1 MDFLNTLEAHWF
13 WLLAGVLLGAAEI
26 IVPGFFLIWFA
37 AAAIVTALLTVLL
50 PISVAVQIGLFAAFA
65 VALVYVGR
73 RWIASNPIISS
84 DPALNDRGA
93 RLTGEIVTVVH
104 AITNGR
110 GRVRVGDSDWTARG
124 SDTPAGT
131 QVRVAGADG
140 AILLVE
146 PLH

>member
-37 AAAIVTALLTVLL
+37 AAAIITALLTAFL
-50 PISVAVQIGLFAAFA
+50 PIGIAVQIGLFAILA

-73 RWIASNPIISS
+73 HWIVTNPIISS

-93 RLTGEIVTVVH
+93 RLRGEIVPVVD

-110 GRVRVGDSDWTARG
+110 GRVRVGDSDWNARG
-124 SDTPAGT
+124 TDAPIGA
-131 QVRVAGADG
+131 QVRVTGADG
-140 AILLVE
+140 ATLLVE
-146 PLH
+146 PLN